1 MSNRHPVNLKD
12 YPEVKRL
19 ILAADS
25 SYRKHQAT
33 VVVVDRVP
41 LQGTYWSDGNRSTYN
56 AVDMLTGRSAGAPQ
70 YDPPQFGGPR
80 ETPVVTI
87 PENVA
92 IVETGTSRGETARAY
107 VYVRA
112 ANVTK
117 LLPNLQS

>member
-1 MSNRHPVNLKD
+1 MSNRHVIELKD
-12 YPEVKRL
+12 HPEVKRL
-19 ILAADS
+19 IQAADS
-25 SYRKHQAT
+25 MYRRKQAT
-33 VVVVDRVP
+33 VVVVDTVT
-41 LQGTYWSDGNRSTYN
+41 LHGTYWDGGSRSTYN

-70 YDPPQFGGPR
+70 YDPPQFGGPQ

-92 IVETGTSRGETARAY
+92 IVETGYSCGKIMRAY

-112 ANVTK
+112 SNVNK